1 MKTKCRIIYVEKS
14 DDIECM
20 LKSFGYEK
28 RSGDGSYKKDCM
40 AIIPK
45 KKWYWYQQLP
55 EKYRESKLIEL

>member
-1 MKTKCRIIYVEKS
+1 MEKS

-28 RSGDGSYKKDCM
+28 RSGDGSYKKDCI